1 MVVGA
6 KVVQEEVLSPIL
18 PPAGPLVVLVAQRC
32 VLHQE
37 GFLYLTTARSPEE
50 VVVVEEVVELV
61 AY

>member
-1 MVVGA
+1 
-6 KVVQEEVLSPIL
+6 VVQEEVLSPIL